1 MRAPREKASKP
12 GLPTNCM
19 GCLLAA
25 ALHLLGALL
34 VAGLLAL
41 TAGRFVEAT
50 DPLTSADAIVVLGG
64 GRPNRAEHGV
74 ALYEAGY
81 APRVVFSGGKLYQ
94 VGLDCSSALLSLE
107 DARRLGL
114 PEEVALISEEAQSTY
129 DEAVNL
135 RRLSEEQGWGSLI
148 VVTDPFHTRRA
159 GRTFRALLPGVTVY
173 TSAAPDP
180 DHDPARWWGNERG
193 LLAVVNETIK
203 LAFYWVRYG
212 IRPF

>member
-1 MRAPREKASKP
+1 M
-12 GLPTNCM
+12 
-19 GCLLAA
+19 
-25 ALHLLGALL
+25 
-34 VAGLLAL
+34 
-41 TAGRFVEAT
+41 
-50 DPLTSADAIVVLGG
+50 
-64 GRPNRAEHGV
+64 